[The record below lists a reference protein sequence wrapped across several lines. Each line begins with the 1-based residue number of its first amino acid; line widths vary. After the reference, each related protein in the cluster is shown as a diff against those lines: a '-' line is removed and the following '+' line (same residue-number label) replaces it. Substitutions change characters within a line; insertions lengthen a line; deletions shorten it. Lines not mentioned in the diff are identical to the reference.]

1 MYFDWQ
7 PLAIKGLSALPQAQR
22 ASLFN
27 PASLTQRL
35 ITASQG
41 NFSVKRLSQGF
52 AKPSLS
58 EAKALNINPG
68 QYVLVREV
76 LLLCY
81 GKPWVYARTV
91 IPHHSLTGPLRHLRH
106 LQNRSLGAWLFK
118 QPSLKRSEFAWAALK
133 PCDLPKGLA
142 KDGPIYGRRSIFH
155 LYNKPLLVAE
165 MFLPHCQL

>member
-7 PLAIKGLSALPQAQR
+7 PLTVRGLSALPLAKH

-35 ITASQG
+35 IKASDGQ
-41 NFSVKRLSQGF
+41 FAVQRLSQGF
-52 AKPSLS
+52 SKPSLS
-58 EAKALNINPG
+58 EAKALNIRPN
-68 QYVLVREV
+68 QQVLVREV

-91 IPHHSLTGPLRHLRH
+91 IPIQSLTGKLRHLRH

-118 QPSLKRSEFAWAALK
+118 QPCLQRGEFQWAALN
-133 PCDLPKGLA
+133 PCELPKGLA
-142 KDGPIYGRRSIFH
+142 KEGPVYGRRSVFH
-155 LYNKPLLVAE
+155 LYNKPILVAE
-165 MFLPHCQL
+165 IFLPDCQL